1 MIKYLLSKASTG
13 KFRVVYLSTTE
24 EWDEEKAGFVIN
36 RVTGQLHGKMTE
48 QPEIVIT
55 KGKAGRTHREQLE
68 LQFKSELKRYLDKGY
83 KEMENDPETYSETQL
98 EEFYGDIKTDQNGFA
113 KHMLA
118 KSADKVK
125 ESSINKVKYW
135 CASRKIDGVR
145 CSFYYKDGEILSA
158 SRGGGNYDYS
168 TGHIRRNEK
177 LLKFFESHPAYI
189 LDGELYKHGKSLQ
202 QISGAARLEKNAVD
216 CDWLEYYV
224 YDIMIPGMKF
234 SDRLEILKQLQ
245 KELNLG
251 FDPNREWEEGELQM
265 QLVPQEKVSGYE
277 KMIRKPIVKR
287 NWRSFMETSRR
298 TRMDLQSICLQNL
311 QIRLKNPQSIR
322 LSIGVLAEKLMELG
336 VPSTTRMVRFYL
348 LLGEGEIMTIQQVI
362 SEEMRNCLSSSN
374 LIPLIYLMES
384 CINMVKASNKSVEQ
398 LVLRRT
404 QLTAT
409 GLNIMF
415 TTS

>member
-24 EWDEEKAGFVIN
+24 QWDEEKAGFVIN

-68 LQFKSELKRYLDKGY
+68 LQFKSELKKYLDKGY
-83 KEMENDPETYSETQL
+83 KELENDPETYSETQL

-135 CASRKIDGVR
+135 YASRKIDGVR

-251 FDPNREWEEGELQM
+251 FDPNREWEE
-265 QLVPQEKVSGYE
+265 
-277 KMIRKPIVKR
+277 
-287 NWRSFMETSRR
+287 
-298 TRMDLQSICLQNL
+298 
-311 QIRLKNPQSIR
+311 
-322 LSIGVLAEKLMELG
+322 
-336 VPSTTRMVRFYL
+336 
-348 LLGEGEIMTIQQVI
+348 
-362 SEEMRNCLSSSN
+362 
-374 LIPLIYLMES
+374 
-384 CINMVKASNKSVEQ
+384 
-398 LVLRRT
+398 
-404 QLTAT
+404 
-409 GLNIMF
+409 
-415 TTS
+415 

>member
-68 LQFKSELKRYLDKGY
+68 LQFKSELKKYLDKGY

-113 KHMLA
+113 EHMLA
-118 KSADKVK
+118 KSAD
-125 ESSINKVKYW
+125 
-135 CASRKIDGVR
+135 
-145 CSFYYKDGEILSA
+145 
-158 SRGGGNYDYS
+158 
-168 TGHIRRNEK
+168 
-177 LLKFFESHPAYI
+177 
-189 LDGELYKHGKSLQ
+189 
-202 QISGAARLEKNAVD
+202 
-216 CDWLEYYV
+216 
-224 YDIMIPGMKF
+224 
-234 SDRLEILKQLQ
+234 
-245 KELNLG
+245 
-251 FDPNREWEEGELQM
+251 
-265 QLVPQEKVSGYE
+265 
-277 KMIRKPIVKR
+277 
-287 NWRSFMETSRR
+287 
-298 TRMDLQSICLQNL
+298 
-311 QIRLKNPQSIR
+311 RLKNPQSIR
-322 LSIGVLAEKLMELG
+322 SSIGMLAEKLMELG

-374 LIPLIYLMES
+374 LIPLTYLMES
-384 CINMVKASNKSVEQ
+384 CINMVKVSNKSVEQ

>member
-1 MIKYLLSKASTG
+1 MI
-13 KFRVVYLSTTE
+13 
-24 EWDEEKAGFVIN
+24 
-36 RVTGQLHGKMTE
+36 Q
-48 QPEIVIT
+48 
-55 KGKAGRTHREQLE
+55 
-68 LQFKSELKRYLDKGY
+68 
-83 KEMENDPETYSETQL
+83 
-98 EEFYGDIKTDQNGFA
+98 
-113 KHMLA
+113 
-118 KSADKVK
+118 
-125 ESSINKVKYW
+125 
-135 CASRKIDGVR
+135 
-145 CSFYYKDGEILSA
+145 
-158 SRGGGNYDYS
+158 
-168 TGHIRRNEK
+168 
-177 LLKFFESHPAYI
+177 
-189 LDGELYKHGKSLQ
+189 
-202 QISGAARLEKNAVD
+202 
-216 CDWLEYYV
+216 
-224 YDIMIPGMKF
+224 
-234 SDRLEILKQLQ
+234 
-245 KELNLG
+245 
-251 FDPNREWEEGELQM
+251 
-265 QLVPQEKVSGYE
+265 
-277 KMIRKPIVKR
+277 KPIVKR

-322 LSIGVLAEKLMELG
+322 LSIGMLAEKLMELG

>member
-68 LQFKSELKRYLDKGY
+68 LQFKSELKKYLDKGY

-118 KSADKVK
+118 
-125 ESSINKVKYW
+125 
-135 CASRKIDGVR
+135 
-145 CSFYYKDGEILSA
+145 
-158 SRGGGNYDYS
+158 
-168 TGHIRRNEK
+168 
-177 LLKFFESHPAYI
+177 
-189 LDGELYKHGKSLQ
+189 
-202 QISGAARLEKNAVD
+202 
-216 CDWLEYYV
+216 
-224 YDIMIPGMKF
+224 
-234 SDRLEILKQLQ
+234 
-245 KELNLG
+245 
-251 FDPNREWEEGELQM
+251 
-265 QLVPQEKVSGYE
+265 
-277 KMIRKPIVKR
+277 
-287 NWRSFMETSRR
+287 
-298 TRMDLQSICLQNL
+298 NL

-322 LSIGVLAEKLMELG
+322 LSIGMLAEKLMELG

-404 QLTAT
+404 QLTVT

>member
-68 LQFKSELKRYLDKGY
+68 LQFKSELKKYLDKGY

-118 KSADKVK
+118 
-125 ESSINKVKYW
+125 
-135 CASRKIDGVR
+135 
-145 CSFYYKDGEILSA
+145 
-158 SRGGGNYDYS
+158 
-168 TGHIRRNEK
+168 
-177 LLKFFESHPAYI
+177 
-189 LDGELYKHGKSLQ
+189 
-202 QISGAARLEKNAVD
+202 
-216 CDWLEYYV
+216 
-224 YDIMIPGMKF
+224 
-234 SDRLEILKQLQ
+234 
-245 KELNLG
+245 
-251 FDPNREWEEGELQM
+251 
-265 QLVPQEKVSGYE
+265 
-277 KMIRKPIVKR
+277 
-287 NWRSFMETSRR
+287 
-298 TRMDLQSICLQNL
+298 NL

-322 LSIGVLAEKLMELG
+322 LSIGMLAEKLMELG

-348 LLGEGEIMTIQQVI
+348 LLGEGEIMTIQQAI
-362 SEEMRNCLSSSN
+362 SETMRDCLSSSGI
-374 LIPLIYLMES
+374 IPLTFLMES
-384 CINMVKASNKSVEQ
+384 CIDMVKVSNKSVEQ
-398 LVLRRT
+398 LVLRKT

>member
-24 EWDEEKAGFVIN
+24 KWDEEKAGFVIN

-68 LQFKSELKRYLDKGY
+68 LQFKSELKKYLDKGY

-118 KSADKVK
+118 
-125 ESSINKVKYW
+125 
-135 CASRKIDGVR
+135 
-145 CSFYYKDGEILSA
+145 
-158 SRGGGNYDYS
+158 
-168 TGHIRRNEK
+168 
-177 LLKFFESHPAYI
+177 
-189 LDGELYKHGKSLQ
+189 
-202 QISGAARLEKNAVD
+202 
-216 CDWLEYYV
+216 
-224 YDIMIPGMKF
+224 
-234 SDRLEILKQLQ
+234 
-245 KELNLG
+245 
-251 FDPNREWEEGELQM
+251 
-265 QLVPQEKVSGYE
+265 
-277 KMIRKPIVKR
+277 
-287 NWRSFMETSRR
+287 
-298 TRMDLQSICLQNL
+298 NL

-322 LSIGVLAEKLMELG
+322 LSIGMLAEKLMELG

-374 LIPLIYLMES
+374 LIPLTYLMES

>member
-68 LQFKSELKRYLDKGY
+68 LQFKSELKKYLDKGY

-118 KSADKVK
+118 
-125 ESSINKVKYW
+125 
-135 CASRKIDGVR
+135 
-145 CSFYYKDGEILSA
+145 
-158 SRGGGNYDYS
+158 
-168 TGHIRRNEK
+168 
-177 LLKFFESHPAYI
+177 
-189 LDGELYKHGKSLQ
+189 
-202 QISGAARLEKNAVD
+202 
-216 CDWLEYYV
+216 
-224 YDIMIPGMKF
+224 
-234 SDRLEILKQLQ
+234 
-245 KELNLG
+245 
-251 FDPNREWEEGELQM
+251 
-265 QLVPQEKVSGYE
+265 
-277 KMIRKPIVKR
+277 
-287 NWRSFMETSRR
+287 
-298 TRMDLQSICLQNL
+298 NL

-322 LSIGVLAEKLMELG
+322 SSIGTLAEKLMELG

-374 LIPLIYLMES
+374 LIPLTYLMES

>member
-24 EWDEEKAGFVIN
+24 QWDEEKAGFVIN

-68 LQFKSELKRYLDKGY
+68 LQFKSELKKYLDKGY

-118 KSADKVK
+118 
-125 ESSINKVKYW
+125 
-135 CASRKIDGVR
+135 
-145 CSFYYKDGEILSA
+145 
-158 SRGGGNYDYS
+158 
-168 TGHIRRNEK
+168 
-177 LLKFFESHPAYI
+177 
-189 LDGELYKHGKSLQ
+189 
-202 QISGAARLEKNAVD
+202 
-216 CDWLEYYV
+216 
-224 YDIMIPGMKF
+224 
-234 SDRLEILKQLQ
+234 
-245 KELNLG
+245 
-251 FDPNREWEEGELQM
+251 
-265 QLVPQEKVSGYE
+265 
-277 KMIRKPIVKR
+277 
-287 NWRSFMETSRR
+287 
-298 TRMDLQSICLQNL
+298 NL

-322 LSIGVLAEKLMELG
+322 LSIGMLAEKLMELG

-374 LIPLIYLMES
+374 LIPLTYLMES

>member
-13 KFRVVYLSTTE
+13 KFRVAYLSTTE

-68 LQFKSELKRYLDKGY
+68 LQFKSELKKYLDKGY

-98 EEFYGDIKTDQNGFA
+98 EEFYGEIKTDQNGFA

-125 ESSINKVKYW
+125 ESSINKIKYW
-135 CASRKIDGVR
+135 YASRK
-145 CSFYYKDGEILSA
+145 
-158 SRGGGNYDYS
+158 
-168 TGHIRRNEK
+168 
-177 LLKFFESHPAYI
+177 
-189 LDGELYKHGKSLQ
+189 
-202 QISGAARLEKNAVD
+202 
-216 CDWLEYYV
+216 
-224 YDIMIPGMKF
+224 
-234 SDRLEILKQLQ
+234 
-245 KELNLG
+245 
-251 FDPNREWEEGELQM
+251 
-265 QLVPQEKVSGYE
+265 
-277 KMIRKPIVKR
+277 
-287 NWRSFMETSRR
+287 
-298 TRMDLQSICLQNL
+298 
-311 QIRLKNPQSIR
+311 
-322 LSIGVLAEKLMELG
+322 LMESG
-336 VPSTTRMVRFYL
+336 VPSTIRMVRFYL

-362 SEEMRNCLSSSN
+362 SEEIRNCLSSSN
-374 LIPLIYLMES
+374 LIPLTYLMES